1 MQSVRTP
8 TDPGAPASAARPW
21 AAWSQRIARLAPRW
35 PGTRTDG
42 PVSALMLGA
51 TSVLAVR
58 VEPALQT
65 GGRLRLLAA
74 MELPVDALNR
84 LREERICTGSRTVLV
99 LPQEQRQLLAIERP
113 EVPDAE
119 LPLPEDCVDSQE
131 RLRVFCRA
139 MRRLPVQCRRAL
151 LLKKVYGLDRQ
162 EVARHLGISESTVQK
177 HICKGMAL
185 IVEYMDVR
193 ELPAVPRRSSAD
205 EPVDPLKRSK

>member
-1 MQSVRTP
+1 MAMDDRVLAGIEEPNAGDALLLQSFEMCKR
-8 TDPGAPASAARPW
+8 ALA
-21 AAWSQRIARLAPRW
+21 RIARRFVKPEHVEDIVQETFLKTYEASARSQIQS
-35 PGTRTDG
+35 PGPFMEATARNIAMNF
-42 PVSALMLGA
+42 SARFDNRPKVNL
-51 TSVLAVR
+51 
-58 VEPALQT
+58 E
-65 GGRLRLLAA
+65 
-74 MELPVDALNR
+74 ELVIAGL
-84 LREERICTGSRTVLV
+84 E
-99 LPQEQRQLLAIERP
+99 
-113 EVPDAE
+113 PDAE